1 MTDIL
6 ATIQSGLKAPKDKEN
21 KFGGYNYRNAES
33 ILRAFKEV
41 QPEGVSLI
49 MSDAITFIGDR
60 LFLVATVKLHYGG
73 QVIGEAQGA
82 AMHALAKKGMDDA
95 QITGACSSYARKYA
109 LCGLFAIDDSTDDP
123 DSKDNHRATE
133 DAAENARA
141 TGKAEQ
147 PPFDPQAAHDRI
159 MKRIMAAP
167 TYDALAAV
175 WTEESD
181 TVKQIGLQDRD
192 LGAALYK
199 ARNDRK
205 AEFNQS
211 KEAA

>member
-6 ATIQSGLKAPKDKEN
+6 ATIQRSLKAPKDKEN

-41 QPEGVSLI
+41 QPEGVSLT

-60 LFLVATVKLHYGG
+60 LFLVATVKLHHGG

-123 DSKDNHRATE
+123 DSKDNRRATE
-133 DAAENARA
+133 DAADLAHARA
-141 TGKAEQ
+141 VTDAQ
-147 PPFDPQAAHDRI
+147 VRI
-159 MKRIMAAP
+159 ESATDLP
-167 TYDALAAV
+167 DLQAV
-175 WTEESD
+175 WKSLKPAVQSD
-181 TVKQIGLQDRD
+181 PAVIAAKDAAKVKLQ
-192 LGAALYK
+192 
-199 ARNDRK
+199 
-205 AEFNQS
+205 E
-211 KEAA
+211 KEADNRERVSA

>member
-6 ATIQSGLKAPKDKEN
+6 ATIQRSLKAPKDREN

-41 QPEGVSLI
+41 QPEGVSLT

-60 LFLVATVKLHYGG
+60 LFLVATVKLHHGG

-123 DSKDNHRATE
+123 DSKDNRRATE
-133 DAAENARA
+133 DAADLAHASAVTDAQVRIESA
-141 TGKAEQ
+141 TDLPDLQ
-147 PPFDPQAAHDRI
+147 
-159 MKRIMAAP
+159 
-167 TYDALAAV
+167 AV
-175 WTEESD
+175 WKSLKPAVQSD
-181 TVKQIGLQDRD
+181 PAVI
-192 LGAALYK
+192 AAKDAAK
-199 ARNDRK
+199 AK
-205 AEFNQS
+205 LLETA
-211 KEAA
+211 

>member
-6 ATIQSGLKAPKDKEN
+6 ATIQRSLKAPKDKRN
-21 KFGGYNYRNAES
+21 DFGGYSYRNAES

-41 QPEGVSLI
+41 QPEGVSLT
-49 MSDAITFIGDR
+49 MSDAITLIGDR
-60 LFLVATVKLHYGG
+60 LFLTATVKLHHGG

-123 DSKDNHRATE
+123 DSKDNRRATE
-133 DAAENARA
+133 DAAEADAKAVAQAQEAIGTANTVQDLEAAWLTIPVHLRKDKGLLKAA
-141 TGKAEQ
+141 TE
-147 PPFDPQAAHDRI
+147 
-159 MKRIMAAP
+159 
-167 TYDALAAV
+167 
-175 WTEESD
+175 
-181 TVKQIGLQDRD
+181 
-192 LGAALYK
+192 
-199 ARNDRK
+199 RK
-205 AEFNQS
+205 AEITKE

>member
-6 ATIQSGLKAPKDKEN
+6 ATIQRSLKAPKDKRN
-21 KFGGYNYRNAES
+21 DFGGYSYRNAES

-41 QPEGVSLI
+41 QPEGVSLT

-60 LFLVATVKLHYGG
+60 LFLVATVKLHHGG

-175 WTEESD
+175 WAEESD

>member
-6 ATIQSGLKAPKDKEN
+6 ATIQRGLKAPKDKEN

-41 QPEGVSLI
+41 QPEGVSLT

-60 LFLVATVKLHYGG
+60 LFLVATVKLHHGG

-123 DSKDNHRATE
+123 DSKDNSRATDNAAEE
-133 DAAENARA
+133 DAKAAAKAQEAIGTASTVQELEAAWLTIPVHLRKDKRLLKAA
-141 TGKAEQ
+141 T
-147 PPFDPQAAHDRI
+147 
-159 MKRIMAAP
+159 
-167 TYDALAAV
+167 
-175 WTEESD
+175 
-181 TVKQIGLQDRD
+181 
-192 LGAALYK
+192 
-199 ARNDRK
+199 DRK
-205 AEFNQS
+205 AEITNE

>member
-6 ATIQSGLKAPKDKEN
+6 ATIQRGLKAPKDKEN

-41 QPEGVSLI
+41 QPEGVSLT
-49 MSDAITFIGDR
+49 MSDAITLIGDR
-60 LFLVATVKLHYGG
+60 LFLTATVKLHHGG
-73 QVIGEAQGA
+73 NIIAEAQGA

-123 DSKDNHRATE
+123 DSKDNSRATDNAAEE
-133 DAAENARA
+133 DAKAAAKAQEAIGTASTVQELEAAWLTIPVHLRKDKRLLKAA
-141 TGKAEQ
+141 T
-147 PPFDPQAAHDRI
+147 
-159 MKRIMAAP
+159 
-167 TYDALAAV
+167 
-175 WTEESD
+175 
-181 TVKQIGLQDRD
+181 
-192 LGAALYK
+192 
-199 ARNDRK
+199 DRK
-205 AEFNQS
+205 AEITNE

>member
-6 ATIQSGLKAPKDKEN
+6 ATIQRSLKAPKDKEN

-41 QPEGVSLI
+41 QPEGVSLT

-60 LFLVATVKLHYGG
+60 RFLVATVKLHHGG

-123 DSKDNHRATE
+123 DSKDNSRATDNAAEE
-133 DAAENARA
+133 DAKAAAKAQEAIGTASTVQELEAAWLTIPVHLRKDKRLLKAA
-141 TGKAEQ
+141 T
-147 PPFDPQAAHDRI
+147 
-159 MKRIMAAP
+159 
-167 TYDALAAV
+167 
-175 WTEESD
+175 
-181 TVKQIGLQDRD
+181 
-192 LGAALYK
+192 
-199 ARNDRK
+199 DRK
-205 AEFNQS
+205 AEITNE

>member
-1 MTDIL
+1 MNDIL
-6 ATIQSGLKAPKDKEN
+6 ATIQRSLKAPKDREN

-41 QPEGVSLI
+41 QPEGVSLT

-60 LFLVATVKLHYGG
+60 LFLVATVKLHHGG

-123 DSKDNHRATE
+123 DSKDNRRATE
-133 DAAENARA
+133 DAADLAHARA
-141 TGKAEQ
+141 VTDAQ
-147 PPFDPQAAHDRI
+147 VRI
-159 MKRIMAAP
+159 ESATDLP
-167 TYDALAAV
+167 DLQAV
-175 WTEESD
+175 WKSLKPAVQSD
-181 TVKQIGLQDRD
+181 PAVIAAKDAAKAKLQ
-192 LGAALYK
+192 
-199 ARNDRK
+199 
-205 AEFNQS
+205 E

>member
-6 ATIQSGLKAPKDKEN
+6 ATIQSALKAPKDKEN

-41 QPEGVSLI
+41 QPEGVSLT

-60 LFLVATVKLHYGG
+60 LFLVATVKLHHGG

-123 DSKDNHRATE
+123 DSKDNCRATE
-133 DAAENARA
+133 DAADLAHAHARA
-141 TGKAEQ
+141 VTDAQ
-147 PPFDPQAAHDRI
+147 VRI
-159 MKRIMAAP
+159 ESATDLP
-167 TYDALAAV
+167 DLQAV
-175 WTEESD
+175 WKSLKPAVQSD
-181 TVKQIGLQDRD
+181 HAVI
-192 LGAALYK
+192 AAKDAAK
-199 ARNDRK
+199 AK
-205 AEFNQS
+205 LLETA
-211 KEAA
+211 